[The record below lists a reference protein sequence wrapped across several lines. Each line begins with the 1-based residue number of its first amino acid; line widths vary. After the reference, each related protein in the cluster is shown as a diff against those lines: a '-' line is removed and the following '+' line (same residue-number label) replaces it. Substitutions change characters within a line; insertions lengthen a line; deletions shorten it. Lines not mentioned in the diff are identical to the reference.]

1 MKKVTLLLSICFLT
15 ALTAGCKSTAK
26 IAATET
32 TSNCQIAS
40 SNKVEMAFSEAQA
53 SLSNRECWM
62 GFDSQFTSLLNIA
75 KGDPNKEHQRKFAE
89 FLRWSESSG
98 IISKMQLR
106 EKYTRFFTPYFTTLP
121 KNQSNCKAG
130 QNLEALTRAMDK
142 EMLDKKRGILEAMA
156 NADMYN
162 KAKRDRDAI
171 LLVVAAAGEACQVN

>member
-26 IAATET
+26 TAATET

-75 KGDPNKEHQRKFAE
+75 KGDPNNFKPLSALAAWNSWNFSLGEGLGKWHSCCAGKRCEYTSGAALCALSRFAAPE
-89 FLRWSESSG
+89 
-98 IISKMQLR
+98 
-106 EKYTRFFTPYFTTLP
+106 
-121 KNQSNCKAG
+121 
-130 QNLEALTRAMDK
+130 
-142 EMLDKKRGILEAMA
+142 
-156 NADMYN
+156 
-162 KAKRDRDAI
+162 
-171 LLVVAAAGEACQVN
+171 